1 MKTNEKKNEPTEE
14 QKANLKRYN
23 NMIKFLQKNDPKKLK
38 KAVAIKNLSS
48 MSFLN

>member
-23 NMIKFLQKNDPKKLK
+23 QKILFLQKNDLK
-38 KAVAIKNLSS
+38 NVSNVVASNSLST